1 LENESNVHRAVATV
15 LDLRPL
21 LAELEL
27 AHRTYRQAVTAFLQV
42 AGEDFSLESA
52 SRIQLAVETT
62 AEAVH
67 AYREALTRYHDAIQ
81 QKQEEIRKKN
91 AP

>member
-1 LENESNVHRAVATV
+1 M

-27 AHRTYRQAVTAFLQV
+27 AHRNYRQAVTAFLKTV
-42 AGEDFSLESA
+42 GEDFTPESA
-52 SRIQLAVETT
+52 PQIQLAVEAT
-62 AEAVH
+62 AEAVR
-67 AYREALTRYHDAIQ
+67 AYREALTRYHDAIEK
-81 QKQEEIRKKN
+81 KQEEMRKKD